1 MAMANEEKGAS
12 ESSTLT
18 ELDHA
23 QANLDDSDLVSAKI
37 QKWKDKGRIIKH
49 TRHGVWDEYVEVD
62 ADAGKI
68 PLTAAVAKKYE
79 TMVGSLPYLGR
90 MVKGVLGIPGCK
102 TQAILYVGASL
113 GGAVIPA
120 VTLW

>member
-1 MAMANEEKGAS
+1 MATAANDEKGALG
-12 ESSTLT
+12 TLT
-18 ELDHA
+18 SSDRTHA
-23 QANLDDSDLVSAKI
+23 KLDDPDPVTAKI

-49 TRHGVWDEYVEVD
+49 TRYGVWDEYVEVD
-62 ADAGKI
+62 PDVGKI
-68 PLTAAVAKKYE
+68 PITAAVVKKYE
-79 TMVGSLPYLGR
+79 TVVGSLPYLGR

-120 VTLW
+120 ATLW